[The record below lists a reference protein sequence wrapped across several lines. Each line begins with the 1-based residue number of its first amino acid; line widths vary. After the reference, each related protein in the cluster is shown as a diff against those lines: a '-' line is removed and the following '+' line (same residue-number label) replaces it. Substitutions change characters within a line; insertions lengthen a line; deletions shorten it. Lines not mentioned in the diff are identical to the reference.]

1 MFRTLAFRFAGT
13 YALIFTLFVSL
24 ILGVVYIVATQE
36 IRGISE
42 REIQYDMQ
50 ALRSAYDKGGISEL
64 SFVIGEH
71 AEGAPGDDFYL
82 LAENGRMIAGNIP
95 EEVWHEG
102 WQEMRLPH
110 SIVQGDQDLKDAA
123 AMNSDDEVRLFSFGE
138 TMGPY
143 QVLAGRNS
151 HILHETQEIVL
162 FCLLVGSVAIAI
174 GALVTG
180 FALSREPAARVN
192 AILALTRQ
200 VTSGRFDGR
209 LPVRRR
215 GDEIDRLAEHIN
227 VMLAR
232 IERLMDSLRQV
243 STDIAHD
250 LRTPLARLRQRLDRL
265 QAHPP
270 TPAEFDAA
278 MDDAIAEADGIIE
291 TFNALLRIAQVEAGA
306 RRERFRMTD
315 LSALTARICDIYAD
329 VAADAGHALSLHMD
343 DALQVAGDPDLLT
356 QMMAN
361 LIENAI
367 NHAPPPA
374 RIAVTLRGRVDGS
387 VLWRIEDDGPGIPQA
402 ERSNVFRRLYRLNSS
417 RSTPGNG
424 LGLSM
429 VAAIAE
435 LHRATVRLDDAAP
448 GLRVS
453 LRFTQ
458 PVDED
463 GGAGGNPGAVDDGNI
478 GKAD

>member
-24 ILGVVYIVATQE
+24 ILGIVYIVATQE

-50 ALRSAYDKGGISEL
+50 ALRSAYNTGGISQL
-64 SFVIGEH
+64 SFAISEH

-82 LAENGRMIAGNIP
+82 LAENGRIIAGNIP
-95 EEVWHEG
+95 AEVWHEG

-110 SIVQGDQDLKDAA
+110 AIVQVDQDLKDAA

-162 FCLLVGSVAIAI
+162 FCLLVGSIAIAI

-209 LPVRRR
+209 LPVKPR

-227 VMLAR
+227 VMVAR

-265 QAHPP
+265 QSHPP
-270 TPAEFDAA
+270 TAAEFDAA

-291 TFNALLRIAQVEAGA
+291 TFNALLRIAQVEAGV
-306 RRERFRMTD
+306 RRERFRTTD
-315 LSALTARICDIYAD
+315 LSALTARICDIYGA
-329 VAADAGHALSLHMD
+329 VAADAGHMLTLDMD

-367 NHAPPPA
+367 NHAPAPA
-374 RIAVTLRGRVDGS
+374 RIAVTVQGQADGS
-387 VLWRIEDDGPGIPQA
+387 VLWRIQDDGPGIPEA
-402 ERSNVFRRLYRLNSS
+402 EHKNVFRRLYRLNSS

-429 VAAIAE
+429 VAAIAD

-453 LRFTQ
+453 LRFAGL
-458 PVDED
+458 VDKD
-463 GGAGGNPGAVDDGNI
+463 GGAGRNPVTVDDGNV
-478 GKAD
+478 GKAG